1 MIRLVKLFFSDIL
14 ARAFPFFLLPVVSQ
28 YLSVIEFSQLG
39 LYQNALMIFVVF
51 IGFGLNNI
59 VSISVGKNEKKVAQY
74 IYQTVI
80 FSVFSFT
87 VINILITFFDFDV
100 VYRYA
105 VIVAFL
111 NFYILLIKDI
121 LIVKGEINKILISNV
136 VYIFILYSIFI
147 CFLHFELGYTSRF
160 YSDVIAAFVY
170 ILLSTFLIKELI
182 CNWLLSYKINKK
194 KYFDVKHCT
203 VAIPLMLRQLYPW
216 IKTAIERYVISSIST
231 LTVLGQYTLA
241 FQVVS
246 LIGAVIGTLISY
258 FTPRFY
264 SYLNTKDYVSYR
276 KVVIRLTGL
285 FLIIIAAL
293 TTILPYLIEFFFDV
307 TYQGA
312 NDYVILISL
321 SYGLFWIQ
329 TIFWYFFSYYNKTMF
344 PFITQLTLLMIL
356 IACALTVN
364 DIFTF
369 LKIGLCL
376 EFFALVILSRYW
388 SLCISKLE
396 SDSLSKANIDTLA

>member
-14 ARAFPFFLLPVVSQ
+14 ARAFPFLLLPVVSQ
-28 YLSVIEFSQLG
+28 YLSVVEFSQLG

-80 FSVFSFT
+80 FSVFSFA
-87 VINILITFFDFDV
+87 VINMLITLFDFDV

-136 VYIFILYSIFI
+136 VYIFILYSMFI
-147 CFLHFELGYTSRF
+147 CFLRFELGYTSRF
-160 YSDVIAAFVY
+160 YSDVIAAFAYVF
-170 ILLSTFLIKELI
+170 LSTFLIKELI
-182 CNWLLSYKINKK
+182 YNWLSSCKINKK
-194 KYFDVKHCT
+194 HYFDINHSI

-216 IKTAIERYVISSIST
+216 IKTAIERYVISSVST

-258 FTPRFY
+258 FTPRLY
-264 SYLNTKDYVSYR
+264 SYLNTNDYVSYR
-276 KVVIRLTGL
+276 KIVIRLTGL
-285 FLIIIAAL
+285 FIIVIASL

-307 TYQGA
+307 NYQGA

-321 SYGLFWIQ
+321 SYSFFWLQ
-329 TIFWYFFSYYNKTMF
+329 TVFWSFFSYYKKSIF
-344 PFITQLTLLMIL
+344 PLITQLTLLIIL
-356 IACALTVN
+356 IACAITVN

-369 LKIGLCL
+369 LKVGLCL
-376 EFFALVILSRYW
+376 EFLALVILSGYW
-388 SLCISKLE
+388 SLCISKLK
-396 SDSLSKANIDTLA
+396 SDSLSKANGARMC